1 MSKELGNTENPIENV
16 QSHDWNKERLA
27 QLKNLMPDLFT
38 NDGQLN
44 INELKKV
51 VDPSLVTETERYEF
65 RWFGKSNAKR
75 EAFTPTDATL
85 VYDEHRSVNPTESDN
100 LIIEGENLAVL
111 KLLSNSYRGKIK
123 CIYIDPPYNKDKD
136 FIYRDTWKQDKKAY
150 WEDSEMIENGL
161 KIDTNS
167 ESSGR
172 YHSNWLNMM
181 FSRLLIARQL
191 LSENGVIFISISD
204 EEVHHLRKI
213 CDEIFGEEN
222 FEGHIHWRRRHNQ
235 PNDKTKMIG
244 LVAEHILSYSKNKEE
259 YKKAGVGKVDLTG
272 DFSNPDNDP
281 RGDWASKPWKVGSD
295 QSGSKYVITN
305 PHNSK
310 EYEGEWMGEESTY
323 KKLLEDNR
331 IVFPKNGDGFPRK
344 KYYRFEREEEGQC
357 ATNWWSHKQFGHNQG
372 ANDEMTSLFGVKNI
386 FSNPKP
392 KELIR
397 GLIQIS
403 NAKTDDIVL
412 DFFGGS
418 GVTGQS
424 VLELNEED
432 KLNRKFIV
440 VQIPEIINKDE
451 VAFEAGYKK
460 ISDITIERNKR
471 VVERII
477 KVKKEA
483 QPDLFS
489 KKEDEQNQLKG
500 LGFKVFKLQ
509 KSNFPRVEYAPDP
522 NKTHEENIEAL
533 KKYIRDKEAQ
543 LISAFNKEEL
553 ITEILLKNGFKLNYT
568 LTKQEQFTKNEIL
581 FATDGDKETLVCLD
595 GDLADETVEH
605 FKKHTEQKLIVLERA
620 LDTTKKW
627 NLKHYMKDN
636 FKAF

>member
-1 MSKELGNTENPIENV
+1 MSENINNPLESV
-16 QSHDWNKERLA
+16 QSHDWNKERLE
-27 QLKNLMPDLFT
+27 QLKKLMPDLFT

-65 RWFGKSNAKR
+65 RWFGKSSSKR

-85 VYDEHRSVNPTESDN
+85 VYDESRSVNPESSEN
-100 LIIEGENLAVL
+100 IIIEGENLAVL
-111 KLLSNSYRGKIK
+111 KLLSNSYREKVK

-150 WEDSEMIENGL
+150 WEDSEMLENGV

-181 FSRLLIARQL
+181 YSRLLIARQL
-191 LSENGVIFISISD
+191 LSEEGVIFISISD

-244 LVAEHILSYSKNKEE
+244 LVAEHILSYSKNKDA

-281 RGDWASKPWKVGSD
+281 RGEWASKPWKVGSD
-295 QSGSKYVITN
+295 QSGSKYIITN
-305 PHNSK
+305 PNNNK
-310 EYEGEWMGEESTY
+310 EYDEEWMGEESTY
-323 KKLLEDNR
+323 LKLLEDNR
-331 IVFPKNGDGFPRK
+331 IYFPKNGDGFPRK

-357 ATNWWSHKQFGHNQG
+357 ATNWWSHEQFGHNQG

-397 GLIQIS
+397 GIIQIS
-403 NAKTDDIVL
+403 NAKTNDIIL

-418 GVTGQS
+418 GVTGQA
-424 VLELNEED
+424 VMEINEED

-440 VQIPEIINKDE
+440 VQIPELIDE
-451 VAFEAGYKK
+451 DEIAFQEGYKK
-460 ISDITIERNKR
+460 ISEITIERNKR
-471 VVERII
+471 VIEKIL
-477 KVKKEA
+477 KEKQEK

-489 KKEDEQNQLKG
+489 SEQEGQDPLKG

-522 NKTHEENIEAL
+522 EKSDEENIEAL
-533 KKYIRDKEAQ
+533 KKYIREKEGQ
-543 LISAFNKEEL
+543 LTLAFDRDEL

-595 GDLADETVEH
+595 GDLNEETVEY
-605 FKKHTEQKLIVLERA
+605 FKKNTEQKLIVLERA